1 MRRKIIDNKAIALI
15 VIIAFFTILSYLTDQ
30 LAIRQEDNLRIN
42 KIKLNDLN
50 TKEIEYD
57 SLINQLSSIS
67 RRSSIIVQNSLR
79 NKNLWIKS
87 YLAINLKNSKQIK
100 YKEYFKNIN
109 DAEKNII
116 KVAMIDNFVTSMRD
130 NFFIERKLGDIY
142 WRNKEVF
149 DVTNWE
155 EFEEE
160 FGGLYDIK
168 RVIKESSNQLFH
180 KTTDFYSNFVTEYEW
195 DGEKLEKNLKEF
207 DKERWLDINLLTI
220 KLIQNIDIKNL
231 DIEKNKDFLENE
243 KSKNKKLKS
252 ETLEAISSQSS
263 LKNYFILSS
272 IISQVLSLLFLLIF
286 FRYLIII
293 K

>member
-50 TKEIEYD
+50 TKDIEYD

-130 NFFIERKLGDIY
+130 NFYIERKLGDIY

-160 FGGLYDIK
+160 FQGLYDIK
-168 RVIKESSNQLFH
+168 RVIKENSNQLFH
-180 KTTDFYSNFVTEYEW
+180 KTTDFYSNFLIEYEW

-243 KSKNKKLKS
+243 KTKNKKLKS

-286 FRYLIII
+286 FRYLLI
-293 K
+293 KK

>member
-1 MRRKIIDNKAIALI
+1 MRRKIIDNKATTLI

-50 TKEIEYD
+50 TKDIEYD

-130 NFFIERKLGDIY
+130 NFYIERKLGDIY
-142 WRNKEVF
+142 WRNKGVF

-155 EFEEE
+155 EFQEE
-160 FGGLYDIK
+160 FQGLYDIK
-168 RVIKESSNQLFH
+168 RVIKENSNQLFH
-180 KTTDFYSNFVTEYEW
+180 KTTDFYSNFLIEYEW

-286 FRYLIII
+286 FRYLLI
-293 K
+293 KK

>member
-130 NFFIERKLGDIY
+130 NFYIERKLGDIY

-160 FGGLYDIK
+160 FQGLYDIK
-168 RVIKESSNQLFH
+168 RVIKENSNQLFH
-180 KTTDFYSNFVTEYEW
+180 KTTDFYSNFLIEYEW

>member
-1 MRRKIIDNKAIALI
+1 MDQII
-15 VIIAFFTILSYLTDQ
+15 FSY
-30 LAIRQEDNLRIN
+30 
-42 KIKLNDLN
+42 
-50 TKEIEYD
+50 
-57 SLINQLSSIS
+57 
-67 RRSSIIVQNSLR
+67 
-79 NKNLWIKS
+79 KS
-87 YLAINLKNSKQIK
+87 KKYKQIK

-130 NFFIERKLGDIY
+130 NFYIERKLGDIY
-142 WRNKEVF
+142 WRNKGVF

-155 EFEEE
+155 EFQEE
-160 FGGLYDIK
+160 FQGLYDIK
-168 RVIKESSNQLFH
+168 RVIKENSNQLFH
-180 KTTDFYSNFVTEYEW
+180 KTTDFYSNFLIEYEW